1 MEICSNTIDEK
12 HEEIEDSLEDLQ
24 IFPTRKGLRR
34 SFAMIKAYFVFEE
47 TIMRQIGFRDEDYQ
61 SMMEDQQHILND
73 AVKELNKGTQ
83 VAASS
88 STCESCWIQAPKGI
102 DKGIG
107 KNLASQLASAFT
119 RHAECFKDMY
129 IDVKK

>member
-61 SMMEDQQHILND
+61 STMEDQRHILNN
-73 AVKELNKGTQ
+73 AVKDLNKRTQ
-83 VAASS
+83 VAAAN
-88 STCESCWIQAPKGI
+88 ESC
-102 DKGIG
+102 
-107 KNLASQLASAFT
+107 
-119 RHAECFKDMY
+119 
-129 IDVKK
+129 

>member
-1 MEICSNTIDEK
+1 MSSINRSPNHNIKSLDRLYVYYDSTIVKDCYTMEICSNTIDEK

-61 SMMEDQQHILND
+61 STMEDQRHILNN
-73 AVKELNKGTQ
+73 AVKDLNKRTQ
-83 VAASS
+83 VAAAN
-88 STCESCWIQAPKGI
+88 ESC
-102 DKGIG
+102 
-107 KNLASQLASAFT
+107 
-119 RHAECFKDMY
+119 
-129 IDVKK
+129 

>member
-61 SMMEDQQHILND
+61 STMEDQRHILNN
-73 AVKELNKGTQ
+73 AVKDLNKRTQ
-83 VAASS
+83 VAAAN
-88 STCESCWIQAPKGI
+88 ESCWLPAPKAI
-102 DKGIG
+102 DEGIG
-107 KNLASQLASAFT
+107 KNVASQLASAFT
-119 RHAECFKDMY
+119 RHAKSFKDIY